1 MKYSLEKLLIHGK
14 KERYRLE
21 RFVEE
26 ICDFHNIT
34 NEYFGNIQLAT
45 SEAAEVL
52 FSLGS
57 NTVSDCLNVSFE
69 KSFKG
74 LIFKINL
81 VGNCNDFIV
90 DEDLLDREIRR
101 HQLGRE
107 IYIIKSLTDEFEI
120 NANGTGIHLIFYVS
134 SINFEKS
141 LQRIQF
147 LKSFWEKEKN
157 VMHEN

>member
-14 KERYRLE
+14 KESYRLE

-34 NEYFGNIQLAT
+34 NEFFGNIQLAT

-52 FSLGS
+52 FSIGS
-57 NTVSDCLNVSFE
+57 DEVSDCLNVFFE
-69 KSFKG
+69 KSLKG

-81 VGNCNDFIV
+81 VGYRNDIIV
-90 DEDLLDREIRR
+90 DEDLLDREIRK

-107 IYIIKSLTDEFEI
+107 LYIIKSLTDEFRI
-120 NANGTGIHLIFYVS
+120 NADGTGIQLIFYVS

-141 LQRIQF
+141 LQRIQH
-147 LKSFWEKEKN
+147 LKTFWEKEKN